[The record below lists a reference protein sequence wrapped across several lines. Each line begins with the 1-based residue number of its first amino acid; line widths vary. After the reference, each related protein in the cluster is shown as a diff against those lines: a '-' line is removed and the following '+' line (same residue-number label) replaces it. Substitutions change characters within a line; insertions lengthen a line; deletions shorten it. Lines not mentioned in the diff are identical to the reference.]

1 MLKNIILAPNIF
13 APTPKITRKTPF
25 CGPFS
30 AKPIIERA
38 PRKSHVNA
46 CYEAETLQLYRY
58 RQVLEGMGCFKF
70 FPLGGVR
77 GAGPLNA
84 NLGTQIISET
94 TGARK

>member
-1 MLKNIILAPNIF
+1 LKNIILAPNIF

-46 CYEAETLQLYRY
+46 ATKLKLYSY
-58 RQVLEGMGCFKF
+58 IGIG
-70 FPLGGVR
+70 
-77 GAGPLNA
+77 N
-84 NLGTQIISET
+84 
-94 TGARK
+94 